1 MGRLRT
7 IANARQLIK
16 QEDYFIND
24 INNFKFN
31 KKYRYFLEIGC
42 GKGQFLIK
50 NALLYPKNIYL
61 GVDKYATIIYKA
73 IKKANLL
80 DKKLNNLFFANFD
93 IASWTQL
100 TKKKQCFKKIYLN
113 FSDPWPKKRHAK
125 KRLTSLSFLNLYKHL
140 LKKQGIVEFRTDN
153 SDFFEYSLNVLKTNK
168 QIKVL
173 SICKNLH
180 KNKQTDI
187 VTTEYEDKFVKLK
200 KPIYQIVWSYK

>member
-31 KKYRYFLEIGC
+31 KKYSYFLEIGC

-73 IKKANLL
+73 IKKVNLL

-93 IASWTQL
+93 IAS
-100 TKKKQCFKKIYLN
+100 
-113 FSDPWPKKRHAK
+113 
-125 KRLTSLSFLNLYKHL
+125 
-140 LKKQGIVEFRTDN
+140 
-153 SDFFEYSLNVLKTNK
+153 
-168 QIKVL
+168 
-173 SICKNLH
+173 
-180 KNKQTDI
+180 
-187 VTTEYEDKFVKLK
+187 
-200 KPIYQIVWSYK
+200 